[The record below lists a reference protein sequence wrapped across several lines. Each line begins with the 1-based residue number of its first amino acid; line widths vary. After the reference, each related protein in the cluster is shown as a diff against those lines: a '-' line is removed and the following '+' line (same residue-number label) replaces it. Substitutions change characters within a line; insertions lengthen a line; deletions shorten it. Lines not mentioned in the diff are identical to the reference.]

1 MQVRSLNILP
11 RLFGAREAAAPP
23 KGLVGD
29 TPCITDLRVIYEQHR
44 EALWNFSL
52 RLVGDPVSAEDLVHD
67 VFVSLPRLL
76 PKIRPGT
83 PLRSFLMGVVA
94 NLGRNHL
101 RSARRRRRLAENWGH
116 EAPFVSSECPERS
129 ANRRNL
135 ALQLQRA
142 LDSLSHNHRVVFV
155 LCEVEQHSTEEVAE
169 ILNLAPGTVRSR
181 LFHAKR
187 QLQALLWQDVQEAR

>member
-1 MQVRSLNILP
+1 MQVRSLNLLP
-11 RLFGAREAAAPP
+11 RLFGLREAASAPTSAP
-23 KGLVGD
+23 AEASEVM
-29 TPCITDLRVIYEQHR
+29 DLRVIYEQHR

-67 VFVSLPRLL
+67 VFVALPRVL

-101 RSARRRRRLAENWGH
+101 RSARRRRRLAENWGR

-129 ANRRNL
+129 ATRRNL
-135 ALQLQRA
+135 ATQLQRA
-142 LDSLSHNHRVVFV
+142 LDALSHNHRVVFV
-155 LCEVEQHSTEEVAE
+155 LCEVEQRSTEEVAE
-169 ILNLAPGTVRSR
+169 ILDLAPGTVRSR

-187 QLQALLWQDVQEAR
+187 QLQSLLWQDGQEAR